1 MFILK
6 GSCCHFFNFIF
17 HSNLTGKGIRT
28 QIVGH
33 EVNFCRGHLGLSV
46 LLHFYLFFFPPLLL
60 PCLPPVSSSETFI
73 DLLVSVFALERL
85 LSKSEHVPMV
95 GRPSESALPA
105 ADESYSRSENE
116 RTVGKNERLC
126 KDTCNTYASSFSTI
140 SFLYSFFL
148 SLPSFVLSQFSFDSL
163 LLIIKSKWLSPF
175 YGCFSFFL

>member
-1 MFILK
+1 M
-6 GSCCHFFNFIF
+6 
-17 HSNLTGKGIRT
+17 
-28 QIVGH
+28 
-33 EVNFCRGHLGLSV
+33 
-46 LLHFYLFFFPPLLL
+46 
-60 PCLPPVSSSETFI
+60 SSSETFI

-105 ADESYSRSENE
+105 ADEGYFRSENE

-175 YGCFSFFL
+175 YCCFSFFSLIVDFSFSSSFLSSLLKNIFLASSFPVLFSSTNSWITDAIFYLSLYHLFVFTCFLITYSFP

>member
-6 GSCCHFFNFIF
+6 GSCCHFCNFIF
-17 HSNLTGKGIRT
+17 HFNLTGKGIRT

-46 LLHFYLFFFPPLLL
+46 LLHFYLFFYPPPPL

-105 ADESYSRSENE
+105 ADEGYFRSENE

-126 KDTCNTYASSFSTI
+126 KDTCNTYASRFSTI

-148 SLPSFVLSQFSFDSL
+148 SLPSFILSQFSFDSL
-163 LLIIKSKWLSPF
+163 LLIIKSKWHSPF
-175 YGCFSFFL
+175 YGCFSF